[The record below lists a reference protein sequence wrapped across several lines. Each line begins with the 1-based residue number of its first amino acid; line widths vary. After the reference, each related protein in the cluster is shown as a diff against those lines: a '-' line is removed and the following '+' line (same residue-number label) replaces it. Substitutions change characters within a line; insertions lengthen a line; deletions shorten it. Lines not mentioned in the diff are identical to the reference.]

1 MPVTSS
7 RQNGPQKIIPLQYVS
22 LAAWLCLTFKI
33 LHILLITWSLFH
45 WLWVLSISAFMLLI
59 SHYADGF
66 QEIEAALDKEMTASQ
81 FYNAFMNLIFRRKKD

>member
-45 WLWVLSISAFMLLI
+45 WLWILSISAFMLLI

-81 FYNAFMNLIFRRKKD
+81 FYNAFMNPIFRRKKD